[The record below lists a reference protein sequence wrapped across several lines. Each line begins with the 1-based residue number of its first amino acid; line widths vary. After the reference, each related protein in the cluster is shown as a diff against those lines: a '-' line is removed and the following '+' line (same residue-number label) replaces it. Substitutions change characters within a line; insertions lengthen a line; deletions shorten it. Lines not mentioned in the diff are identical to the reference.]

1 MMKFAAFQEE
11 DRRLVLLK
19 ALESAAQYRTN
30 AFLLRRFAESVG
42 HVVGADRLEQDLA
55 WLGEQG
61 LVGVEHTQGV
71 TVATLTARG
80 LDVATG
86 RTRTPGVAV
95 PQPGA

>member
-1 MMKFAAFQEE
+1 MKYADLQEQ

-19 ALESAAQYRTN
+19 ALENAAQYRTN

-42 HVVGADRLEQDLA
+42 HTVGGDRIETDLA
-55 WLGEQG
+55 WLAEQG
-61 LVGVEHTQGV
+61 LVGLEQAQGV
-71 TVATLTARG
+71 TVATITARG

-86 RTRTPGVAV
+86 RTRVPGVAV